1 MPNELR
7 RTLAKAPSR
16 GLEDPNDP
24 EKTHEWLIS
33 NGVGG
38 YAFGTVSGLI
48 TRRFHG
54 LLIAALPAPLGRTMM
69 LNYLAE
75 EIHLPDDRIFALSQQ
90 EKPDA
95 EKPVAVAEQ
104 LEFWLDGGLPT
115 WRYVIGDIV
124 IEKQLVMP
132 NRQNTIQCAY
142 RLVRG
147 GPVRLALHPYVQ
159 FRHHEGELVKAPS
172 NPYELRVT
180 GGRYEIHSTGL
191 PALRLAVRGT
201 DAPFMIGVSRLD
213 NIDYPIEKTRGYD
226 STGGLYGPGFFLAEL
241 TPEAPISFVAS
252 TETWEHID
260 AIGMGTAT
268 SCEQERRSRLLVAA
282 EPQLREGVGAE
293 LAMAADQFVIRPP
306 GRVSESA
313 RAKAMGDELR
323 TVIAGYPWF
332 TDWGRDTMISLEG
345 LTLVTGRHREARYI
359 LRTFSHYIR
368 DGLIPN
374 MFPEGENG
382 GLYHT
387 ADATLWFFHAIHRY
401 LKATNDR
408 ETLRVILPS
417 LREIIEAHFR
427 GTKFNIH
434 VDETDGLLSQGAAGY
449 QLTWMDAKFDDVV
462 VTPRRGKA
470 VEINALF
477 YNALKLLEVWSHE
490 DGDEAFAASLATRA
504 ERLRASFNAKFWY
517 QAGGYLYDV
526 VDDLEAKDAASKNDT
541 AFRPNQLFAISL
553 DHPVL
558 DPQYWKSVVDQS
570 RDKLLTPVGLRSL
583 APGHPDYKPKY
594 FGDLKTRDMAYHQG
608 TVWAWLIGP
617 FIDAWLKVYPNSR
630 AEAEQMLGG
639 FERHLGEACVGSIS
653 EVFDAEA
660 PFSPRGCVAQAW
672 SVAEVLRSWVN
683 VRK

>member
-1 MPNELR
+1 MNSRLG
-7 RTLAKAPSR
+7 RTLAKAPSH
-16 GLEDPNDP
+16 GFENPNDP
-24 EKTHEWLIS
+24 ENTHEWLVT
-33 NGVGG
+33 NGFGG

-69 LNYLAE
+69 LSYLAE
-75 EIHLPDDRIFALSQQ
+75 EIHFPDGRIVALSQQ
-90 EKPDA
+90 EKPEA
-95 EKPVAVAEQ
+95 KKPLPTAKIAD
-104 LEFWLDGGLPT
+104 FWLDGGLPT
-115 WRYVIGDIV
+115 WRYSIDDLV
-124 IEKQLVMP
+124 IEKQIVMP
-132 NRQNTIQCAY
+132 NRQNTIHCAY
-142 RLVRG
+142 RLVHG
-147 GPVRLALHPYVQ
+147 DAVSLALYPYVQ
-159 FRHHEGELVKAPS
+159 FRHHEGALLQAPTV
-172 NPYELRVT
+172 PYELRVV
-180 GGRYEIHSTGL
+180 GGRYEIRCQGI
-191 PALRLAVRGT
+191 PPLRLAVRGV
-201 DAPFMIGVSRLD
+201 DAPFTIGVSRLEG
-213 NIDYPIEKTRGYD
+213 IDYPIEKTRGYD
-226 STGGLYGPGFFLAEL
+226 FTGGLYGPGSFSAPLS
-241 TPEAPISFVAS
+241 TDAPISFVAS
-252 TETWEHID
+252 AETWEYVD
-260 AIGMGTAT
+260 ALPITTAIA
-268 SCEQERRSRLLVAA
+268 CEHERRTRLLVAA
-282 EPQLREGVGAE
+282 DPHLREGAGTE
-293 LAMAADQFVIRPP
+293 LVLAADQFVIRPP
-306 GRVSESA
+306 GRLSEAA

-332 TDWGRDTMISLEG
+332 TDWGRDTMVSLEG

-374 MFPEGENG
+374 MFPEGTNA

-387 ADATLWFFHAIHRY
+387 ADATLWFFHAIRRY
-401 LKATNDR
+401 VQATNDR

-427 GTKFNIH
+427 GTHFNIH
-434 VDETDGLLSQGAAGY
+434 VDERDGLLSQGSPGY

-477 YNALKLLEVWSHE
+477 YNALRLLEGWIRE
-490 DGDEAFAASLATRA
+490 EGDADYAARLASNA
-504 ERLRASFNAKFWY
+504 ERHRASFNAKFWY
-517 QAGGYLYDV
+517 ADGGYLYDV
-526 VDDLEAKDAASKNDT
+526 VDDLDAMDVDHANDPS
-541 AFRPNQLFAISL
+541 FRPNQLLAISL

-558 DPQYWKSVVDQS
+558 DPIHWKPVVDLS
-570 RDKLLTPVGLRSL
+570 RDRLLTPVGLRSL
-583 APGHPDYKPKY
+583 APGSPDYKPKY

-617 FIDAWLKVYPNSR
+617 FIDAWLRVYPDAR

-639 FERHLGEACVGSIS
+639 FVHHLGEACVGTIS
-653 EVFDAEA
+653 EVFDAEP

>member
-1 MPNELR
+1 MIDGLR

-16 GLEDPNDP
+16 AFDDASDP
-24 EKTHEWLIS
+24 ENTHEWLIT
-33 NGVGG
+33 NGFGG

-75 EIHLPDDRIFALSQQ
+75 EIHFPDGRVVALSQQ

-95 EKPVAVAEQ
+95 SSALPIAKIA
-104 LEFWLDGGLPT
+104 EFWLDGGLPT
-115 WRYVIGDIV
+115 WRYTIDDVV

-132 NRQNTIQCAY
+132 NRQNTIHCFY
-142 RLVRG
+142 RLVQG
-147 GPVRLALHPYVQ
+147 TAVRLALHPYVQ
-159 FRHHEGELVKAPS
+159 FRQHEGELVQAPTV
-172 NPYELRVT
+172 PYELRVV
-180 GGRYEIHSTGL
+180 GGRYEIHCLGL
-191 PALRLAVRGT
+191 PPLRLAVRGV

-213 NIDYPIEKTRGYD
+213 DISYPIEKTRGYD
-226 STGGLYGPGFFLAEL
+226 STGGLYAPGFFEVPLVPQA
-241 TPEAPISFVAS
+241 AISFVAS
-252 TETWEHID
+252 TETWEHVD
-260 AIGMGTAT
+260 ALDQRTALAF
-268 SCEQERRSRLLVAA
+268 EHERRSRLLEAA
-282 EPQLREGVGAE
+282 DPSVRDGVGAE
-293 LAMAADQFVIRPP
+293 LVLAADQFIIRPP

-374 MFPEGENG
+374 MFPEGTNA

-401 LKATNDR
+401 VQATNDR

-417 LREIIEAHFR
+417 LREIIDAHFR
-427 GTKFNIH
+427 GTQFNIH
-434 VDETDGLLSQGAAGY
+434 VDARDGLLSQGAPGY

-477 YNALKLLEVWSHE
+477 YNALRLMEGWVRE
-490 DGDEAFAASLATRA
+490 EGDPGYADRLAANAQRHQ
-504 ERLRASFNAKFWY
+504 ASFNAKFWY
-517 QAGGYLYDV
+517 PEGGYLYDV
-526 VDDLEAKDAASKNDT
+526 VDDLEAKDAAHTNDP
-541 AFRPNQLFAISL
+541 AFRPNQVFAVSL

-558 DPQYWKSVVDQS
+558 DPQHWKPVIDQC
-570 RDKLLTPVGLRSL
+570 RDRLLTPVGLRSL

-617 FIDAWLKVYPNSR
+617 FIDAWLKVYPTGR
-630 AEAEQMLGG
+630 VEAEQMLHG
-639 FERHLGEACVGSIS
+639 FVHHLGEACVGTIS

-660 PFSPRGCVAQAW
+660 PFAPRGCVAQAW